1 MWLCE
6 SDTFEASKAGYTF
19 SKLRRLQ
26 GGGGGGGGGGKS
38 GGGGVH
44 KLARPY
50 MKRQT
55 FEKSRDFA
63 ELFHRY

>member
-1 MWLCE
+1 MLLSE
-6 SDTFEASKAGYTF
+6 RDTSEASKAGYTF

-26 GGGGGGGGGGKS
+26 GGCGGG

-50 MKRQT
+50 MTRQT